1 MMAEERAARR
11 PMGGRCL
18 LILLA
23 AGFCG
28 LVFNLAMPQ
37 GIGFLPKEVSDPK
50 WEPVSL
56 SGARALWEE
65 GSLFVDAREPNDYRA
80 GRVQK
85 AVNLY
90 PTGFALIFPLLK
102 EQLASAGRVVV
113 YGRSRGYFPAAFV
126 AQKLKENGIG
136 KVMVLDTSFD
146 NWQKAGYP
154 VTRPRRR
161 SAK

>member
-1 MMAEERAARR
+1 MMEEERSRR
-11 PMGGRCL
+11 PLGGRCL
-18 LILLA
+18 FILFL

-28 LVFNLAMPQ
+28 LVFNLVMPQ
-37 GIGFLPKEVSDPK
+37 GIGFLPKEVSSPK

-56 SGARALWEE
+56 SNARALWEE
-65 GSLFVDAREPNDYRA
+65 GALFVDAREPGDYRA
-80 GRVQK
+80 GRVKK

-90 PTGFALIFPLLK
+90 PTEFKLIFPLLK
-102 EQLASAGRVVV
+102 EQLAGTRKVVV

-136 KVMVLDTSFD
+136 RVLVLELPFED
-146 NWQKAGYP
+146 WQKAGYP

-161 SAK
+161 SSK